1 MRLRDVTCAF
11 CLNDRAQWRVDVKG
25 RPYLTCTCGTRAF
38 VPNLR
43 DAVRYLATTEPLLRA
58 HGDLLA
64 TDKEFA
70 AKTVEREVEVATAF
84 ASMLQPKT
92 TTDSDSELAPAVSAE
107 KKRKS

>member
-1 MRLRDVTCAF
+1 MAC
-11 CLNDRAQWRVDVKG
+11 DVKG

-58 HGDLLA
+58 HGELLA

-70 AKTVEREVEVATAF
+70 AKTVEREAEVATAF

-92 TTDSDSELAPAVSAE
+92 TTDSDPELAPAVSAE